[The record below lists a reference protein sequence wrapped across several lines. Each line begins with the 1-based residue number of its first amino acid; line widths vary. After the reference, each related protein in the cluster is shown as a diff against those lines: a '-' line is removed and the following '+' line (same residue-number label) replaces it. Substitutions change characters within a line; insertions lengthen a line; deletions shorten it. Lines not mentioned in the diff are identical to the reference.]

1 VAAKKADTEAEG
13 AQLHRL
19 VTQVTAD
26 MYSGTRD
33 YECGRQVAILHLE
46 QPVRFTWLR
55 EREIRREL
63 EG

>member
-1 VAAKKADTEAEG
+1 MAAKKADTEAEG

-33 YECGRQVAILHLE
+33 YECGRQVAILHPE
-46 QPVRFTWLR
+46 RVRFTWLR